1 MALFQKK
8 PIVESSSPFYTLGL
22 ETNLLIVGLG
32 NIGDEFDHTR
42 HNIGF
47 EIIDEFARKNDFAK
61 WHNKS
66 DLKSLISVHKL
77 GSTRVILAKPTTLMN
92 LSGEAV
98 RAVQDFYKIDNSKT
112 LVIHDELDIE
122 FGSIRMRSGGKAAG
136 HNGIKSI
143 IQHCDENFDRIRIG
157 IGPKTPKQI
166 DSADF
171 VLKRFSPKQ
180 KDQMK
185 NLLTESTSI
194 VSEYV
199 YSGGKLP
206 QETRSFIF

>member
-8 PIVESSSPFYTLGL
+8 PIIESASPFYTLGL

-32 NIGDEFDHTR
+32 NIGDEFDGTR

-47 EIIDEFARKNDFAK
+47 EVIDEFARKNDFPA
-61 WHNKS
+61 WHNKA
-66 DLKSLISVHKL
+66 DLKSLISIHKL
-77 GSTRVILAKPTTLMN
+77 GSNRIILAKPTTLMN

-98 RAVQDFYKIDNSKT
+98 RAVQNFYKIDNVRT
-112 LVIHDELDIE
+112 LVIHDEIDID
-122 FGSIRMRSGGKAAG
+122 FGSIRMRTGGKAAG

-143 IQHCDENFDRIRIG
+143 IQHSDEDFGRMRIG

-171 VLKRFSPKQ
+171 VLKRFTTKEKEQ
-180 KDQMK
+180 IK
-185 NLLTESTSI
+185 NLLIESTSI
-194 VSEYV
+194 VGEYV
-199 YSGGKLP
+199 FSGGKLT
-206 QETRSFIF
+206 QETRQFIF